1 MFVLLGDATMAQSAG
16 YRDLA
21 ERQAEFLRLY
31 RSGGFVEALEL
42 IDGLNGA
49 AAAIGWKQGYYDMM
63 RERIDG
69 LIDDSPV
76 DWNGVYVAKEK

>member
-1 MFVLLGDATMAQSAG
+1 V
-16 YRDLA
+16 

-31 RSGGFVEALEL
+31 RTGAFAEALEL

-49 AAAIGWKQGYYDMM
+49 AAAAGWKQGYYDMM
-63 RERIDG
+63 RERINE
-69 LIDDSPV
+69 LIDDSPA